1 MARTRS
7 ASLAAVVLAGG
18 LGTRFR
24 TSTPKV
30 LQPLCGRP
38 LLWHA
43 LQLALAAEP
52 DRLVVVLP
60 PGASAVAD
68 AVRSFALDPVPTF
81 VTQREPLGTGHAV
94 RAATRAIGTVDDVLV
109 VGGDFDPVREDDVR
123 ALLRLHRRTGS
134 AASIL
139 TTEAT
144 EPKAYARIVRD
155 GDRLLDI
162 VEGSDAPKELLAIRE
177 VSTLV
182 MAFRRADL
190 AAALPKIRR
199 NNRQREYYLN
209 AVFPFFLAAGER
221 VSALRADTGGLLG
234 PNSQADLA
242 AVAALVRRRINR
254 AHMDRGVLLVDPEQT
269 YIDVG
274 VAIGADTTVLPL
286 TFLEG
291 GTRVGRGC
299 RIGPGTRLVNTVV
312 GVGSAVEFS
321 VALGAR
327 LGRDVRV
334 GPYTRLRPGAVLEDG
349 SFAGG
354 FVEVKNATIG
364 EGSKVPHLAYVGDA
378 DIGRGVNLGAGTV
391 TVNYDGRAK
400 HRTRIGD
407 GAFIGS
413 DTMLVAPI
421 EVGAGAMTGAGSV
434 VTRDVPPGALAI
446 ERSEQRTIEG
456 YAERRTKARGKAAK
470 SAGTTAKGTTAA
482 TETPKKSAK
491 RPAKPADPKGRR

>member
-43 LQLALAAEP
+43 LRLALAAKP

-60 PGASAVAD
+60 PGAPEIAD
-68 AVRSFALDPVPTF
+68 AVRSFGLDPAPTF

-94 RAATRAIGTVDDVLV
+94 RAAAKAVGTVDDVLV

-123 ALLRLHRRTGS
+123 ALLRLHRRTRS

-139 TTEAT
+139 TTEAD

-155 GDRLLDI
+155 GERLLDI
-162 VEGSDAPKELLAIRE
+162 VEGTDAPKELLATRE

-190 AAALPKIRR
+190 FAALPRIRR

-209 AVFPFFLAAGER
+209 AVFPFFLAEGER

-254 AHMDRGVLLVDPEQT
+254 EHMDRGVLLVDPEQT

-274 VAIGADTTVLPL
+274 IAIGPDTTILPL

-291 GTRVGRGC
+291 ATRIGKGC
-299 RIGPGTRLVNTVV
+299 RIGPGARVADTVV
-312 GVGSAVEFS
+312 GDGSEVQFS
-321 VALGAR
+321 VVLGAR

-334 GPYTRLRPGAVLEDG
+334 GPYARLRPGAVLADRA
-349 SFAGG
+349 FAGG

-364 EGSKVPHLAYVGDA
+364 EGSKVPHLSYVGDA
-378 DIGRGVNLGAGTV
+378 EIGRDVNVGAGTV

-421 EVGAGAMTGAGSV
+421 EIGAGAMTGAGSV

-446 ERSEQRTIEG
+446 ERSEQRTVEG
-456 YAERRTKARGKAAK
+456 YADRKRAAK
-470 SAGTTAKGTTAA
+470 RGAVKKGSA
-482 TETPKKSAK
+482 E
-491 RPAKPADPKGRR
+491 PKGRR

>member
-1 MARTRS
+1 
-7 ASLAAVVLAGG
+7 
-18 LGTRFR
+18 
-24 TSTPKV
+24 V

-43 LQLALAAEP
+43 LQLALAANP

-68 AVRSFALDPVPTF
+68 AVRSFGLDPAPTF

-94 RAATRAIGTVDDVLV
+94 RAASRAIGTVDDVLV

-123 ALLRLHRRTGS
+123 ALLRLHRRTRS

-139 TTEAT
+139 TTEAA

-155 GDRLLDI
+155 GDRLLEI
-162 VEGSDAPKELLAIRE
+162 VEGTDAPKELLATRE

-190 AAALPKIRR
+190 SAALPKIRR

-242 AVAALVRRRINR
+242 AVAALVRRRINL

-274 VAIGADTTVLPL
+274 VVIGADTTILPL

-291 GTRVGRGC
+291 ATRVGSGC
-299 RIGPGTRLVNTVV
+299 RIGPGTRLVDTVV
-312 GVGSAVEFS
+312 GDGSHVEFS
-321 VALGAR
+321 VVLDAR

-334 GPYTRLRPGAVLEDG
+334 GPYARLRPGAVLGDR
-349 SFAGG
+349 SAAGG

-364 EGSKVPHLAYVGDA
+364 EGSKVPHLSYIGDA
-378 DIGRGVNLGAGTV
+378 DIGRGVNVGAGTV

-413 DTMLVAPI
+413 DTMLVAPL

-456 YAERRTKARGKAAK
+456 YAARRAKAPKQEAAETKRQTPKR
-470 SAGTTAKGTTAA
+470 TAK
-482 TETPKKSAK
+482 K
-491 RPAKPADPKGRR
+491 RAAKPADPKGRR

>member
-24 TSTPKV
+24 TATPKV

-43 LQLALAAEP
+43 LQLALAAKPE
-52 DRLVVVLP
+52 RLVVVLP
-60 PGASAVAD
+60 PGAGAIAD
-68 AVRSFALDPVPTF
+68 AVRSFGLEPAPTF

-123 ALLRLHRRTGS
+123 ALLRLHRRTRS

-139 TTEAT
+139 TTEASD
-144 EPKAYARIVRD
+144 PKAYARIVRD

-162 VEGSDAPKELLAIRE
+162 VEGTDAPKDLLAIRE

-190 AAALPKIRR
+190 AAALPRIRR

-209 AVFPFFLAAGER
+209 AVFPFLLGAGER

-274 VAIGADTTVLPL
+274 IEIGADTTILPL

-291 GTRVGRGC
+291 ATRIGRGC
-299 RIGPGTRLVNTVV
+299 RIGPGSRVVDTVV
-312 GVGSAVEFS
+312 GDGTDVQFS
-321 VALGAR
+321 VVLGAR

-334 GPYTRLRPGAVLEDG
+334 GPYARLRPGTVLADRAA
-349 SFAGG
+349 AGG

-378 DIGRGVNLGAGTV
+378 DIGRGVNVGAGTV
-391 TVNYDGRAK
+391 TVNYDGRRK

-407 GAFIGS
+407 DAFIGS
-413 DTMLVAPI
+413 DTMLIAPI
-421 EVGAGAMTGAGSV
+421 EVGAGAMTAAGSV

-446 ERSEQRTIEG
+446 ERAEQRTVEG
-456 YAERRTKARGKAAK
+456 YAERKGRTVGTRAAK
-470 SAGTTAKGTTAA
+470 RSGTRTS
-482 TETPKKSAK
+482 E
-491 RPAKPADPKGRR
+491 PKGRR